1 MGQHLGWSLYLGIH
15 SHPAGIYSHTTLIIC
30 NLLVIDAVRYLNIR
44 VPLLGMKHDR
54 LTSRGSRLEPRYPLG
69 EILAYS

>member
-1 MGQHLGWSLYLGIH
+1 MVLL
-15 SHPAGIYSHTTLIIC
+15 YSHTILIIR

-69 EILAYS
+69 VISAYSYTPSQEV